1 MNAKALRFLLIVV
14 LAWAVVRAIWLW
26 PRAPSARAAPTP
38 RWAAPLPPVAAP
50 RQVRRTGLRVPMQ
63 ILPMSQAAQSS
74 LDQPTTRLTGVA
86 NPAAAEI
93 SPARSPPASDEADLM
108 TSPSKQPHLSISAWA
123 LVRPSG
129 GAAGLAPGGQLGASQ
144 AGVRATLPISRHL
157 AVAARLSAPIAA
169 PHGKEAALALDWC
182 LPPRLP
188 VTLSIE
194 RRIGLDRG
202 GRDAWAVGVFG
213 GVSDFR
219 LTGRMTVDIYAQAG
233 LVGAR
238 RRDGYADGAIRIL
251 HPLGRHGFAGAG
263 LWAAAQP
270 GVARLDVGPML
281 GVRVGRARLS
291 MEWRARIAGAAHP
304 ASGPALSLGADF

>member
-1 MNAKALRFLLIVV
+1 MNARALRFLLGVV
-14 LAWAVVRAIWLW
+14 LAWAAARAVWLW
-26 PRAPSARAAPTP
+26 PRAPSPRMASAP
-38 RWAAPLPPVAAP
+38 RWAAPLPIVVP
-50 RQVRRTGLRVPMQ
+50 RAVRRTRSP
-63 ILPMSQAAQSS
+63 LPGHAATSQPAPSNPDEAS
-74 LDQPTTRLTGVA
+74 RR
-86 NPAAAEI
+86 PAAAEI
-93 SPARSPPASDEADLM
+93 LADPAPLPTQSPPVTAAVDLM
-108 TSPSKQPHLSISAWA
+108 TSSPKPPRLSISAWA

-144 AGVRATLPISRHL
+144 AGIRANLPISRHL

-169 PHGKEAALALDWC
+169 PLGKEAALALDWR
-182 LPPRLP
+182 LHPRLP

-202 GRDAWAVGVFG
+202 GRDAWALGAFG
-213 GVSDFR
+213 GVSDLR
-219 LTGRMTVDIYAQAG
+219 LAGRVTVDIYAQAG

-238 RRDGYADGAIRIL
+238 RRDAFADGAIRIA
-251 HPLGRHGFAGAG
+251 HPIGRHGFAGGG

-270 GVARLDVGPML
+270 GVARLDIGPML

-291 MEWRARIAGAAHP
+291 MEWRARIAGGALP